1 MLIKKMPP
9 TRALIGAWVFLLSL
23 LFSPATLADGTLV
36 IVGGALKKD
45 NADVYRAF
53 IDAAPPVGPLVIIPA
68 ASGQP
73 SRSANGFA
81 DDLVNHGFD
90 RTRISIFPLA
100 MKDDTKSENVDESLW
115 LKNAWS
121 KEHLD
126 KIANAAGFWFTGGD
140 QTRITAMLVGEN
152 EEESPLLTLL
162 RKRLADGAV
171 IGGSSAG
178 AAIMSREM
186 IAGGDSFR
194 ALLEPLAGEYSSTEE
209 QDSGRLHMSQGLG
222 FMPAGIVDQHFD
234 RKARLGR
241 LVRAMAATGQA
252 RAYGV
257 DENTALVIN
266 LESDEARVLGSGSVT
281 LINAT
286 NAQFG
291 FGKTQLVSGLE
302 LSVIA
307 AGASFR
313 LVDFEVVSGQGDAT
327 IGNEYY
333 GYAPIQGGGMAFANS
348 RLDQAL
354 GYDLLDN
361 ENSTRL
367 KRFSVDHE
375 GRILVYI
382 FTQTPG
388 SKGYWR
394 REGSGEHYTLSKVR
408 FDILNPQGLR

>member
-1 MLIKKMPP
+1 
-9 TRALIGAWVFLLSL
+9 
-23 LFSPATLADGTLV
+23 
-36 IVGGALKKD
+36 
-45 NADVYRAF
+45 
-53 IDAAPPVGPLVIIPA
+53 
-68 ASGQP
+68 
-73 SRSANGFA
+73 
-81 DDLVNHGFD
+81 
-90 RTRISIFPLA
+90 
-100 MKDDTKSENVDESLW
+100 
-115 LKNAWS
+115 
-121 KEHLD
+121 
-126 KIANAAGFWFTGGD
+126 
-140 QTRITAMLVGEN
+140 
-152 EEESPLLTLL
+152 
-162 RKRLADGAV
+162 
-171 IGGSSAG
+171 
-178 AAIMSREM
+178 
-186 IAGGDSFR
+186 
-194 ALLEPLAGEYSSTEE
+194 
-209 QDSGRLHMSQGLG
+209 HMSQGLG